1 MHGPCH
7 PVGPWACYAGGMIDS
22 PKVPES
28 AQLQRGRRMQMVELH
43 FATPPA
49 LNLRVLHTRAEEIL
63 GEPLDSSP
71 HDETKQALIL
81 FHKSHPF
88 AVKDGTLFPQTAL
101 LRADQPVNLEV
112 LQSLFEQSWRCRE
125 AAEVLASS
133 LHTLLV
139 TELMAQQLPPVE
151 RLRLFHGVLQA
162 AVEQTQPLALV
173 WRHSQQ
179 VIRTADYLESV
190 GDEPVLRPGTLNV
203 RFFNIAETDGDMLM
217 DTRGLAEL
225 DLPDLQC
232 HFRGLDPNGLSRV
245 LFNTAIYL
253 VEQGPVIESGHT
265 IQGIEPGS
273 KWSCQEEDALIG
285 PERTVLDLN
294 PGPPFAAGDR
304 GD

>member
-1 MHGPCH
+1 
-7 PVGPWACYAGGMIDS
+7 
-22 PKVPES
+22 
-28 AQLQRGRRMQMVELH
+28 MQIVELH
-43 FATPPA
+43 FAAPPA
-49 LNLRVLHTRAEEIL
+49 LNLRTLHARAEAIL
-63 GEPLDSSP
+63 GESLDSP
-71 HDETKQALIL
+71 GQDEAKQAFVL

-88 AVKDGTLFPQTAL
+88 AVKDGTLCPQTAL
-101 LRADQPVNLEV
+101 WRADQPVNLEA

-125 AAEVLASS
+125 AAELLAPSR
-133 LHTLLV
+133 HTLLV
-139 TELMAQQLPPVE
+139 TELMAQQLPPPE

-162 AVEQTQPLALV
+162 VVEQTQPLALV
-173 WRHSQQ
+173 CRHSQQ
-179 VIRTADYLESV
+179 VVRTADYLDAV

-217 DTRGLAEL
+217 DTRGMAEL

-273 KWSCQEEDALIG
+273 KWICQQEDALIG

-294 PGPPFAAGDR
+294 PGPPYAAGDR
-304 GD
+304 GA